1 MEEFL
6 SSRGTTYETI
16 DERMKLVLDAT
27 RLNVEHATGGPFG
40 AAVFEKKSGRLLSVS
55 VNSVVRHGWS
65 GAHAE
70 AMAIIFAS
78 KAHGGYDLGGNLTT
92 EHQLVVNAQPCVMCL
107 GSVIWSGVTEVIW
120 GATSREVEEITG
132 FDEGPMPENYVE
144 ELKKRGISVTEDIMS
159 EESRDIMALYR
170 TKNGMVYNARLGR
183 KEVAR
188 STASG

>member
-1 MEEFL
+1 MAEFTVSQPAWMEEFL

-107 GSVIWSGVTEVIW
+107 GSVIWSGVTEVN
-120 GATSREVEEITG
+120 AS
-132 FDEGPMPENYVE
+132 
-144 ELKKRGISVTEDIMS
+144 LC
-159 EESRDIMALYR
+159 
-170 TKNGMVYNARLGR
+170 TKSTIQCGMFVVWAASKFARLQRLSGEQRAVRWRRSQALTRGR
-183 KEVAR
+183 CRKI
-188 STASG
+188 T